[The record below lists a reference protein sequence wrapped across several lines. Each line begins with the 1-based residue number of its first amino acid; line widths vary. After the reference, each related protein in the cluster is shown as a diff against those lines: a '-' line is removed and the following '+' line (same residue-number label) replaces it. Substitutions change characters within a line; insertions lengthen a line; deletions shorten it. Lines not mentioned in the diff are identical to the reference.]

1 MATGSNPHINNL
13 TTLIKR
19 YGLTIP
25 LFAPPSI
32 IFAATS
38 FQKGPYARQQIERLI
53 RVFNRLEAATSRL
66 EDMALAVDSSHADTV
81 AAIQNE
87 QPASAESTSSITA
100 TASAPEPLPQ
110 SIEDFDGI
118 IEKDVKHF
126 VTLSEKVGGLVEEQ
140 VRGSDPTLAS
150 TSSDT

>member
-1 MATGSNPHINNL
+1 
-13 TTLIKR
+13 
-19 YGLTIP
+19 
-25 LFAPPSI
+25 
-32 IFAATS
+32 
-38 FQKGPYARQQIERLI
+38 
-53 RVFNRLEAATSRL
+53 
-66 EDMALAVDSSHADTV
+66 MALAVDSSHADTV